1 MKRQFLE
8 EFGLG
13 KEQIDSI
20 MAENGKDIESA
31 KDGVKTLESKVAE
44 LESENTALK
53 GQVSDR
59 DKQLETLKASSGDNE
74 SLKKQIEDL
83 QKANKDA
90 ADAHAAEIKQ
100 LKIDAAVETALTG
113 AKAKNHVATKALLA
127 DVLANAELGDDG
139 KVKGLE
145 DAIKKLQGADDS
157 KFLFEDSKKQTQV
170 KGAKPG
176 ESGNEGGDHGTDTS
190 KMTYSELSAYLAE
203 HPDAEI

>member
-8 EFGLG
+8 DLGLS

-31 KDGVKTLESKVAE
+31 KDGVKALEGKVQN

-59 DKQLETLKASSGDNE
+59 DKQLETLKASTGDNE
-74 SLKKQIEDL
+74 ALKKQIEDL

-100 LKIDAAVETALTG
+100 LKIDAAVEAALTT

-127 DVLANAELGDDG
+127 DVLDKAELAEDG
-139 KVKGLE
+139 TVKGLA

-170 KGAKPG
+170 KGATPG
-176 ESGNEGGDHGTDTS
+176 ESGNEGGHGGVDTS
-190 KMTYSELSAYLAE
+190 KMTYSELAAYLAE
-203 HPDAEI
+203 NPDAQI